1 MRRAGRTAV
10 VMPALFALG
19 DKVVGNAAVATFA
32 AFGSF
37 ALLLFVDFTGPM
49 RDRLQAQAALAAVG
63 LVFVCV
69 GTLASQTAWSAA
81 AAMAVVA
88 FCVLFAGVVSS
99 VLAAA
104 TSALLLAFILPVS
117 LPGPPSQIPDRVA
130 GWALASVASLVAIA
144 LLWPAPSRDPLRV
157 RAAAACRALAARLRS
172 EVAVLPGGDGA
183 PSAAEHQQIVAAAD
197 AAVGALHK
205 GFLATPYRP
214 TGLSTSARTV
224 VRLVDELN
232 WLNAVVQSG
241 PRPPGRTVNRAACA
255 VKVASATV
263 LDSGASLLEDVGGST
278 STLVAAV
285 AGLRG
290 ALAHL
295 EEDTE
300 VELPGPPARNE
311 PGSTA
316 PVQRAMEVVTA
327 LDPAFRA
334 QELSFAVT
342 RIAGNIELTATAE
355 RRSWTDRLMGRQPAG
370 VSSTVSAAQERAAA
384 HLTLQSVWMHNS
396 LRGAAGLGLAVLVAN
411 VTGVQHSFWVVLGA
425 LSVLRS
431 NALSTGQNVLRGLLG
446 TAAGFVIGAVVLAPL
461 GTHQTLLWFLLPP
474 AVLLAGVLPAAISF
488 AAGQAAFTVALVILF
503 NLIAPAGW
511 QVGLLRVEDVAIGCA
526 VSLFVGL
533 LFWPRG
539 ARAALGRALAV
550 AYSDSARYLADAVGF
565 GMLRCDARPPS
576 SSAPTAPTAPMAPM
590 APTEASVRAAAASR
604 RLDDAFR
611 TYLAERGPKPI
622 PLADVTSLV
631 TGVGGLRLAGDAV
644 LDLWRRDD
652 GGSGGDRTA
661 ARRELI
667 GTTDRVVGWY
677 DDLAASLLVGGQA
690 PAPLA
695 RDELPDAGLVDAL
708 RRDLLSEDGRTTST
722 AARMVWTGDYLDAVR
737 RLQDTLVRSG
747 QGVAR

>member
-1 MRRAGRTAV
+1 MGWLRGHDPGLVALRRAGRTAV

-69 GTLASQTAWSAA
+69 GTLASRTAWSAA
-81 AAMAVVA
+81 VAMAGVA

-117 LPGPPSQIPDRVA
+117 LPGPASEIPDRLA
-130 GWALASVASLVAIA
+130 GWALASVASLAAIA
-144 LLWPAPSRDPLRV
+144 LLWPAPSRDPLRA
-157 RAAAACRALAARLRS
+157 RAAAACRALADRLRS
-172 EVAVLPGGDGA
+172 EVAVLLGGDEA
-183 PSAAEHQQIVAAAD
+183 PSAAEHQQVVAAAD
-197 AAVGALHK
+197 AAVGALHQ

-232 WLNAVVQSG
+232 WLNAVIQSG
-241 PRPPGRTVNRAACA
+241 PRPPGHTVNRAACA

-263 LDSGASLLEDVGGST
+263 LDSGATLLEDVAGST

-290 ALAHL
+290 ALARL
-295 EEDTE
+295 EQAAE
-300 VELPGPPARNE
+300 VVPPSSA
-311 PGSTA
+311 
-316 PVQRAMEVVTA
+316 VAMEVVTA

-342 RIAGNIELTATAE
+342 RIAGNIELTAAAE
-355 RRSWTDRLMGRQPAG
+355 RRSWADRLMGRQPAG

-384 HLTLQSVWMHNS
+384 HLDPSVGVDAQQPARS
-396 LRGAAGLGLAVLVAN
+396 RRAGPGRLRCQRDRCAAL
-411 VTGVQHSFWVVLGA
+411 VLG
-425 LSVLRS
+425 
-431 NALSTGQNVLRGLLG
+431 
-446 TAAGFVIGAVVLAPL
+446 GARRPL
-461 GTHQTLLWFLLPP
+461 GASVERAEHRSERAARAARHRGGIRHRRRSARSARHRTTLLWFLLPP

-503 NLIAPAGW
+503 NIIAPAGW
-511 QVGLLRVEDVAIGCA
+511 QIGLLRVEDVAIGCA
-526 VSLFVGL
+526 VSLLVGL

-539 ARAALGRALAV
+539 ARAALGRALAD

-576 SSAPTAPTAPMAPM
+576 SAAPS

-622 PLADVTSLV
+622 PLADVTNLV
-631 TGVGGLRLAGDAV
+631 TGVGGLRLAGMRC
-644 LDLWRRDD
+644 WTC
-652 GGSGGDRTA
+652 G
-661 ARRELI
+661 ARRRRVAA
-667 GTTDRVVGWY
+667 GTGPRPV
-677 DDLAASLLVGGQA
+677 AS
-690 PAPLA
+690 
-695 RDELPDAGLVDAL
+695 
-708 RRDLLSEDGRTTST
+708 
-722 AARMVWTGDYLDAVR
+722 
-737 RLQDTLVRSG
+737 
-747 QGVAR
+747 